1 MKWGK
6 RIAQF
11 VLCFLVIGISAS
23 LVQAEEDYTGT
34 ITVVVGQTRIIPYK
48 GVRKVSIGH
57 EDIANASQTAP
68 DEILITGLKVGQTDF
83 RVWTDGQAEVR
94 YLLKVIDTSWE
105 QALKVA
111 KIILED
117 VEGVSAR
124 AENGIVFVEGRLL
137 RSYDM
142 GIITEMKTRFSDEI
156 AKGKMIFNVAA
167 PSVSLKAMVMLDVK
181 VVEVRRSETKRLG
194 IDWAEEVA
202 GPTFAY
208 TGIIHG
214 LGNTETG
221 TSILSFGSE
230 EGLNIIDGSIT
241 PLTQLNSIIR
251 VLEEEG
257 AARILAEPKLI
268 TKSGSA
274 AEFLGGGEVPIPV
287 ENDRGETRVTF
298 KQVGVI
304 LNIQPVA
311 DPDGYIATKLEIEVS
326 SVDSS
331 VSVKGIPGFLVRRT
345 ISDMNMLSGQ
355 TMVVSGMLSAE
366 DTKTISKFPGLSSI
380 PILGELFKS
389 REFRN
394 NVTEIMVF
402 VTPHLVDPEGKKNQL
417 FMDYGQKLQDEDI
430 EFSIFD

>member
-1 MKWGK
+1 MEWGN

-11 VLCFLVIGISAS
+11 ILCFLVIGIFASA
-23 LVQAEEDYTGT
+23 VPAEEDYTGT
-34 ITVVVGQTRIIPYK
+34 ITVVVGQTRIIPYN

-83 RVWTDGQAEVR
+83 RVWRDGQAEVR

-142 GIITEMKTRFSDEI
+142 GIIAEMKNRFSGEI
-156 AKGKMIFNVAA
+156 TKGKMIFNVAA

-194 IDWAEEVA
+194 IDWAEEIA

-208 TGIIHG
+208 TGVIHG
-214 LGNTETG
+214 LGNVDTG
-221 TSILSFGSE
+221 VSLLSFGSE
-230 EGLNIIDGSIT
+230 EGLGIIDGDIEPIS
-241 PLTQLNSIIR
+241 QLSSVIR
-251 VLEEEG
+251 LLEEEG
-257 AARILAEPKLI
+257 SARILAEPKLI

-274 AEFLGGGEVPIPV
+274 AEFLGGGEIPIPV
-287 ENDRGETRVTF
+287 VDSQGETKVSF

-326 SVDSS
+326 SIDSS
-331 VSVKGIPGFLVRRT
+331 VSVLGIPGFLVRRT

-366 DTKTISKFPGLSSI
+366 DSKAVSKFPGLSAV
-380 PILGELFKS
+380 PIIGELFKS
-389 REFRN
+389 RNFRN
-394 NVTEIMVF
+394 SVTEIMVF
-402 VTPHLVDPEGKKNQL
+402 VTPHLVDPEGKKNQM
-417 FMDYGQKLQDEDI
+417 FVDYGQKLQDEDL